1 MNAEEMKRRTKVF
14 ALQVIRTSE
23 SIPQTVAGR
32 IIARQLVSAGT
43 SVGSNYRAA
52 CRSRSKA
59 EFNSKLQ
66 TVQEEA
72 DESGYWTELLMESGI
87 ANSEKWKALHQ
98 EADEL
103 TAIFTA
109 SLKTARGLR

>member
-1 MNAEEMKRRTKVF
+1 MDAEEMKRRTKAF
-14 ALQVIRTSE
+14 ALCVIRMSE
-23 SIPQTVAGR
+23 SIRQTVAGR
-32 IIARQLVSAGT
+32 IIARQLVRAGT
-43 SVGSNYRAA
+43 SIGSNYRAA

-72 DESGYWTELLMESGI
+72 DESGYWIELLLESELVGGEDW
-87 ANSEKWKALHQ
+87 NALHR
-98 EADEL
+98 EANEL

>member
-1 MNAEEMKRRTKVF
+1 MAD
-14 ALQVIRTSE
+14 

-32 IIARQLVSAGT
+32 IIAGQLIAGGT

-66 TVQEEA
+66 IVHEEA
-72 DESGYWTELLMESGI
+72 DECEYWIELLLEGGMVTG
-87 ANSEKWKALHQ
+87 
-98 EADEL
+98 EAWTVLRNEAHEL

-109 SLKTARGLR
+109 SLKTSRGASK